1 MKKLLACVISLVLL
15 CSVLCGCGDDGVDD
29 NIIVSPQVTAGV
41 SPSATAGIDDG
52 IVDDKD
58 GVIGDNDNGRDKNG
72 VLDDGILDDNNN
84 GREPAAQGSA
94 AVSPVPTATAK
105 P

>member
-1 MKKLLACVISLVLL
+1 M
-15 CSVLCGCGDDGVDD
+15 
-29 NIIVSPQVTAGV
+29 
-41 SPSATAGIDDG
+41 
-52 IVDDKD
+52 
-58 GVIGDNDNGRDKNG
+58 IGDNDNGRDNNG